1 MKKII
6 RFLYLSIALIL
17 CIPSTMTYAEENNE
31 NNEKNVGFSVS
42 PLSIDTGEPQSTYYD
57 LKVTPN
63 EQKNIIIR
71 VFNSGAEEIEVK
83 TEVNNAST
91 NNNGITSYHKAKN
104 RDSTLKVGL
113 ADFTTTEAS
122 HIKVPA
128 KGYTDAK
135 FTINVPVQPF
145 RGEVLGGVRFTSEDV
160 KSGKSDKGASV
171 TNNMAYTVGVLLHE
185 TESNIT
191 PNIKL
196 NKVITEQRNSRNF
209 ISANIQNTVPRIIKN
224 LGVKAEITKKGHSK
238 VLYEAQ
244 NTDLRMAPNSNF
256 YYGINLGAHRLKSGN
271 YTMKV
276 TGMADGSEFKFEKD
290 FSISQKEASKLNNS
304 SVFVDDEENNTILLY
319 ILLVLILGLL
329 STALTYIVIKK
340 RHKGV

>member
-17 CIPSTMTYAEENNE
+17 CIPSTMTYAED

-42 PLSIDTGEPQSTYYD
+42 PLSIETGEPQSSYYD

-63 EQKNIIIR
+63 EQKNIVIR

-83 TEVNNAST
+83 AEVNNAST
-91 NNNGITSYHKAKN
+91 NNNGITSYHKAEK
-104 RDSTLKVGL
+104 RDNTLKVGL
-113 ADFTTTEAS
+113 ADFTTSEVTT
-122 HIKVPA
+122 IKVPA

-135 FTINVPVQPF
+135 FNMTIPVTPF
-145 RGEVLGGVRFTSEDV
+145 KGEILGGIRFTSDDV
-160 KSGKSDKGASV
+160 KAGKSDKGASV

-185 TESNIT
+185 TEDNIE
-191 PNIKL
+191 PQMKL

-209 ISANIQNTVPRIIKN
+209 ISANLQNTVPRIIKN

-238 VLYEAQ
+238 VLYEVQ
-244 NTDLRMAPNSNF
+244 NTEMRMAPNSNF
-256 YYGINLGAHRLKSGN
+256 YYGINLGNHRLKSGN
-271 YTMKV
+271 YTMKLSGV
-276 TGMADGSEFKFEKD
+276 ADGTEFNFEKD

-304 SVFVDDEENNTILLY
+304 SVFVDDEEDNTMLLY
-319 ILLVLILGLL
+319 TLIVLILCLL
-329 STALTYIVIKK
+329 VAMITYIVIKK
-340 RHKGV
+340 KKHKEV